1 MREIIASCKGVKIGS
16 IKGEYPKM
24 AGRSSR

>member
-16 IKGEYPKM
+16 IKANTRRWQVE
-24 AGRSSR
+24 ASR